1 MLEALKSSK
10 LSIRL
15 LFVSGVLLI
24 VLGIVFVLLSLRYEV
39 LDEKYI
45 VREVTTYKSSK
56 SRLKQGQI
64 AVSKDLDYIGEG
76 VYRITYR
83 NYYNAKDSEILSP
96 NSEFGIV
103 DMFGDGYELDLEDIT
118 INSDKYEVTEET
130 KVDKR
135 PIVNYYNNT
144 LEIKFPSDLAK
155 VNNIIVVYVN
165 LVGRDL
171 NKKYSVSKET
181 YFNFTPY
188 SGNNYYEK
196 KTAQSYIVEGS
207 AYIKLDKRR

>member
-1 MLEALKSSK
+1 MLETLKSSK
-10 LSIRL
+10 LSIRV
-15 LFVSGVLLI
+15 LFVSGILLI

-56 SRLKQGQI
+56 NRLKQGQI
-64 AVSKDLDYIGEG
+64 AVSKDLDYVGEG

-130 KVDKR
+130 KVEPVKQEVSV
-135 PIVNYYNNT
+135 PFFGGPA
-144 LEIKFPSDLAK
+144 EA
-155 VNNIIVVYVN
+155 VNNPIPVQEKPQNYEIV
-165 LVGRDL
+165 LDWL
-171 NKKYSVSKET
+171 NECNK
-181 YFNFTPY
+181 FNGF
-188 SGNNYYEK
+188 
-196 KTAQSYIVEGS
+196 YILG
-207 AYIKLDKRR
+207 I